1 VQGVRSVFGDE
12 QCFQYSLCRQTD
24 LKVLVV
30 LVELLLLLLVVV
42 VVVVMAFEK
51 QEPMAL
57 LLLLPGTRMQE
68 SAGQYHHCS

>member
-1 VQGVRSVFGDE
+1 MQGVRSVFGDE
-12 QCFQYSLCRQTD
+12 QRFQHSLCRQTD

-30 LVELLLLLLVVV
+30 LVELLLVVV
-42 VVVVMAFEK
+42 VMVVVMAFEK